1 MIEWIY
7 PVGKPLVLETVAYL
21 FRVERLF
28 HFFCSKSKSIPCLT
42 ASARVVSCFT
52 QYSSSRS
59 VVSSSN
65 RTLITLVFGF
75 SAFGLPVR
83 GDIFFTSLF
92 VASKVLYFSWPQK
105 SRGFF
110 NFFQH
115 IEEGNRFS
123 PVPLK
128 IGLWPKRHSRHLF
141 CPLPKGVWRMGTLFP
156 PQSPFLSYL
165 KYSSIIPACKGFS
178 CSSHSSSMWFH
189 QFARK
194 TRWSFDI
201 QRGHSLPLPVESL

>member
-1 MIEWIY
+1 MLGAIFIKAFCCFIVQSNFHII
-7 PVGKPLVLETVAYL
+7 PFGIVR
-21 FRVERLF
+21 FRPSGSWR
-28 HFFCSKSKSIPCLT
+28 HRI
-42 ASARVVSCFT
+42 
-52 QYSSSRS
+52 
-59 VVSSSN
+59 
-65 RTLITLVFGF
+65 
-75 SAFGLPVR
+75 
-83 GDIFFTSLF
+83 TSLF
-92 VASKVLYFSWPQK
+92 EFHKLIIIIGTQKVK
-105 SRGFF
+105 RFF
-110 NFFQH
+110 GKILG

-128 IGLWPKRHSRHLF
+128 IGLWPERHSRHLF

-189 QFARK
+189 QFARR

>member
-83 GDIFFTSLF
+83 GDIFHLTFCSLKSIILF
-92 VASKVLYFSWPQK
+92 VAAKVKMVFH
-105 SRGFF
+105 
-110 NFFQH
+110 FFQH

-128 IGLWPKRHSRHLF
+128 IGLWPERHSRHLF

-189 QFARK
+189 QFARR